1 MCTIVIM
8 FIIIIKAETP
18 GGDRRRNLVQCALNF
33 GLYQSQQYLLK
44 YILLYGPR
52 PKLHHVT
59 N

>member
-1 MCTIVIM
+1 M

-33 GLYQSQQYLLK
+33 GRYQSQQYLLK